1 MLKLYQLHSVNSKDF
16 GAVLIFE
23 TIYFDRPLVCSA
35 KDSVKDGHAGSRHG
49 LKLEKVG
56 PTFSRFNLPAK
67 ITKQFIMVQ
76 CALMKFV

>member
-16 GAVLIFE
+16 GAVLLFE
-23 TIYFDRPLVCSA
+23 TLYFDRPLVCSA

-49 LKLEKVG
+49 
-56 PTFSRFNLPAK
+56 FSRFNLPAK

-76 CALMKFV
+76 CALTKFV